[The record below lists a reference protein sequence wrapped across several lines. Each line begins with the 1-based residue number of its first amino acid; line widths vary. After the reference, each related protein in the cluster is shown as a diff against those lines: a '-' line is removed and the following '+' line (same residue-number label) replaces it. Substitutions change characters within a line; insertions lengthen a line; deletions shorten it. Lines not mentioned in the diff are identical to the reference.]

1 MIKSSY
7 KPFFYLRIF
16 LALLGY
22 VILLLLIHKHFNG
35 AYINLWFKLLA
46 GVLPLVILY
55 VNFKDSLKQII
66 IKDHSF
72 VLRNRLTGSMKEYN
86 YSDISSISLNFNP
99 VFKGKDPVEELII
112 TFSPGMELSISK
124 ENYQNYDLLKEGFL
138 PKINQSFDLS
148 FS

>member
-1 MIKSSY
+1 
-7 KPFFYLRIF
+7 
-16 LALLGY
+16 
-22 VILLLLIHKHFNG
+22 
-35 AYINLWFKLLA
+35 
-46 GVLPLVILY
+46 
-55 VNFKDSLKQII
+55 
-66 IKDHSF
+66 
-72 VLRNRLTGSMKEYN
+72 MKEYN